1 VTETSADS
9 ESNVQS
15 FPRRKSQGKEASE
28 EDYSLHPLQLSIEDN
43 ELLDGESEQKM
54 GEFLRIIERET
65 LELSVSLTEESKLI
79 KEICMSLAQVL
90 KRLNISIDIPTRGL
104 PVDKNTRNVVL
115 NKDGDLQLLD
125 ENGETRSASLTEYSP
140 EIVMAIVWRV
150 MPELVKIITSY
161 KHRVGKRMS
170 FFEEVKK
177 ELRTIANAIARNKNE
192 TPDSALGQETED
204 TAEQMLENE
213 IQKKES

>member
-9 ESNVQS
+9 ESNAQS

-28 EDYSLHPLQLSIEDN
+28 EYYFLHPLQLSIEDN

-54 GEFLRIIERET
+54 DEFLRTIERET
-65 LELSVSLTEESKLI
+65 SELSVSLTEESKLI

-90 KRLNISIDIPTRGL
+90 KRLNVSIDIPTKGL
-104 PVDKNTRNVVL
+104 LVDKNTRNVVL
-115 NKDGDLQLLD
+115 NKDGDLQLVD
-125 ENGETRSASLTEYSP
+125 ENGETRSASLSEYPP
-140 EIVMAIVWRV
+140 EIVMAVVWRV
-150 MPELVKIITSY
+150 VPELVKIITSY
-161 KHRVGKRMS
+161 KRRVGKRLS

-192 TPDSALGQETED
+192 KPASALGQTED
-204 TAEQMLENE
+204 TAEQRLENE
-213 IQKKES
+213 TQKKEP